1 MYDEFEARNTV
12 VVAIA
17 QEDET
22 LSDHAK
28 MLASFE
34 GGPRFPVVADL
45 GYEGSKPYD
54 RTSAYLIDTRGKVR
68 QVFPMLIHSRPTW
81 RAILDEMDRLLE

>member
-12 VVAIA
+12 VVAVA

-22 LSDHAK
+22 LEQHAR
-28 MLASFE
+28 MLTSFE
-34 GGPRFPVVADL
+34 GGPRFPVVADI
-45 GYEGSKPYD
+45 GHRGTRPYD

-81 RAILDEMDRLLE
+81 RAILDELDRVLE